1 MIAEISIS
9 RIRLVW
15 KWKECHA
22 RMAIPNASEH
32 ATAGAWGHFRTGTCA
47 ARAAAARR
55 VRPDTAGL
63 FVNYLEYI
71 VTNGQFLVFG
81 YHSRPV

>member
-32 ATAGAWGHFRTGTCA
+32 ATAGAWGHFDRGVNA
-47 ARAAAARR
+47 AHD
-55 VRPDTAGL
+55 VTIL
-63 FVNYLEYI
+63 FEIISNIL
-71 VTNGQFLVFG
+71 
-81 YHSRPV
+81 

>member
-32 ATAGAWGHFRTGTCA
+32 ATAGAWGHFDRDVRGSGRGCA
-47 ARAAAARR
+47 SRA
-55 VRPDTAGL
+55 T
-63 FVNYLEYI
+63 
-71 VTNGQFLVFG
+71 
-81 YHSRPV
+81 